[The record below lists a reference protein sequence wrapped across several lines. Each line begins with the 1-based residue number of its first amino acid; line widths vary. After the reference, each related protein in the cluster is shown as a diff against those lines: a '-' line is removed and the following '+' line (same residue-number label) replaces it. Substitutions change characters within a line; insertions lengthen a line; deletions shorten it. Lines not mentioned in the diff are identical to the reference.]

1 MTNKEKCDTVQQEI
15 FDILKRHDIGMD
27 IHIMDGKPH
36 ISLWDTTEGSET
48 LGLVI
53 GSLDIKSFDG
63 FLIYE

>member
-1 MTNKEKCDTVQQEI
+1 MTNKEKCDTVQKEI
-15 FDILKRHDIGMD
+15 FDILKKHDIGID
-27 IHIMDGKPH
+27 IHTRDGKPH
-36 ISLWDTTEGSET
+36 ISLWDTEEGAET